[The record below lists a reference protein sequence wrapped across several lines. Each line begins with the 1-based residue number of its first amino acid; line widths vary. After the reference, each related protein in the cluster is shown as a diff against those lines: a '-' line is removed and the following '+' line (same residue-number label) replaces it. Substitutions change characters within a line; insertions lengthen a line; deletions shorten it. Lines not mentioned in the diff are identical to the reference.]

1 MVCIYKSQDIV
12 IDDCRSKGGVEI
24 NVAIAN
30 RGGRKEQIAKKITIL
45 TPYASQIC
53 HIIIQISETQFLI
66 SIPIHAVGIGHLIC
80 NNYFGLLHSCWL
92 WEWNLVGK
100 IHQNTQIQQPF

>member
-1 MVCIYKSQDIV
+1 MLLPHNNGSKSP
-12 IDDCRSKGGVEI
+12 
-24 NVAIAN
+24 
-30 RGGRKEQIAKKITIL
+30 KEYNLNQYKKIEL
-45 TPYASQIC
+45 TPYAPQTC

-66 SIPIHAVGIGHLIC
+66 SIPMHAVPIGHLIC
-80 NNYFGLLHSCWL
+80 HNHFGLIHSCWL